1 MMIPPNNDR
10 LTLRRLLAL
19 IVVYGGFASIALLG

>member
-1 MMIPPNNDR
+1 MMTPPNNDR

-19 IVVYGGFASIALLG
+19 IVVYGGFAAVAFLG

>member
-19 IVVYGGFASIALLG
+19 IVVYGGFAAIALLG

>member
-1 MMIPPNNDR
+1 MIPPNNDR

-19 IVVYGGFASIALLG
+19 IVVYGGFAAIALLG

>member
-1 MMIPPNNDR
+1 MTPPNNDR

-19 IVVYGGFASIALLG
+19 IVVYGGFAAIALLG

>member
-10 LTLRRLLAL
+10 LTFRRLLAL
-19 IVVYGGFASIALLG
+19 IVVYGGFVAVAFLG

>member
-19 IVVYGGFASIALLG
+19 LVVYDSFAAVALLG

>member
-1 MMIPPNNDR
+1 MMTPPNNDR

-19 IVVYGGFASIALLG
+19 IVVYGGFAAIALLG